1 MDNNYQNNMN
11 TPTNNE
17 SQQNAAPQAGAFT
30 QQYQANGQN
39 TGSAQNDPQGA
50 PVNGAPETEPKQPKP
65 KKKMPLWLTRT
76 IFAVVIAAL
85 AVGGGYTGASLA
97 YQKVD
102 RVVVERVTTSDSAS
116 TSAATTDGSLTAV
129 DIAAKTEPSVVS
141 ITTERMTT
149 SSYWF
154 GSQVESGAGSGVVIS
169 EDGYILTC
177 DHVIEGADTVKVQ
190 LSDGTVYDGT
200 VVGQYPENDI
210 AVVKIDAT
218 GLTAAE
224 IADSDQVIQGETVYA
239 VGNPEGRFSG
249 SISDGL
255 ISATS
260 RDISMQLTVYDK
272 DSSSDDNSQGQQK
285 GGNSYYN
292 YWNSIFGGGTSSDSS
307 IIQTVLNVFQTS
319 APVSPGNSGGGL
331 FNARGQLIGIVNAKS
346 SDSSAEGLGFAI
358 PSNKAMEI
366 ANSLISTGSYTAPD
380 TSDSSSDTS
389 SDSNVQQTTNKA
401 ILGIQVQSLT
411 GQQAAQYNMA
421 GGVYITAI
429 TEKSTEEAGL
439 AVGDRLISVDGVI
452 VNTSSDVTGYLA
464 DKNPG
469 DVVTV
474 AVERDGKMVSVEV
487 TLVENA
493 SASESSNG

>member
-1 MDNNYQNNMN
+1 MMDNNYQNNN
-11 TPTNNE
+11 ATPSENNGTQ
-17 SQQNAAPQAGAFT
+17 SQAGAYT
-30 QQYQANGQN
+30 QQYQAQENNPSFQSQTPENGNESQPA
-39 TGSAQNDPQGA
+39 GSGS
-50 PVNGAPETEPKQPKP
+50 
-65 KKKMPLWLTRT
+65 KKSRGKMPLWLSRT
-76 IFAVVIAAL
+76 IFAIVIAAL
-85 AVGGGYTGASLA
+85 AVGGGYTGATMA

-116 TSAATTDGSLTAV
+116 TSAASEDGALTAV
-129 DIAAKTEPSVVS
+129 EIAAKTEPSVVS

-154 GSQVESGAGSGVVIS
+154 GSQVESGAGSGVIIS

-177 DHVIEGADTVKVQ
+177 DHVIEGADTIKVQ
-190 LSDGTVYDGT
+190 LSDGNIYDAT

-210 AVVKIDAT
+210 AVLKIDAT

-224 IADSDQVIQGETVYA
+224 IADSDQVVQGETVYA

-272 DSSSDDNSQGQQK
+272 DSSDSGSSNKQS
-285 GGNSYYN
+285 NNPYYN
-292 YWNSIFGGGTSSDSS
+292 YWSSMFGSNSSDSS

-331 FNARGQLIGIVNAKS
+331 FNSRGQLIGIVNAKS

-366 ANSLISTGSYTAPD
+366 ANSLISTGSYTAPESD
-380 TSDSSSDTS
+380 QTTDDSSSGNGVT
-389 SDSNVQQTTNKA
+389 QTTNKA
-401 ILGIQVQSLT
+401 VLGIQVQTLT

-421 GGVYITAI
+421 GGVYITDI

-439 AVGDRLISVDGVI
+439 AVGDRLISVDGVMI
-452 VNTSSDVTGYLA
+452 NQASDVTGYLA
-464 DKNPG
+464 DKDPG
-469 DVVTV
+469 DVVTI

-487 TLVENA
+487 TLVANENA
-493 SASESSNG
+493 PADSSENSND